1 MAREKAQMPRS
12 LTEDSP
18 FSVFVCSTS
27 DGLKSQREAARQ
39 EIEKIG
45 WHLVR
50 QLRAL
55 YPQRSGNVAWNV
67 GVHKNWALVEEAR
80 MQFRW
85 ELFNAFNRANFNNPT
100 TNIQSG
106 DFGLVT
112 TAGAGRS
119 MLFGLRLDF

>member
-1 MAREKAQMPRS
+1 MRGNLDSGDMGDLIRSRQPIFDRGAFVVPATNRGFYGNSARS
-12 LTEDSP
+12 ILTGPGS
-18 FSVFVCSTS
+18 S
-27 DGLKSQREAARQ
+27 
-39 EIEKIG
+39 I
-45 WHLVR
+45 
-50 QLRAL
+50 
-55 YPQRSGNVAWNV
+55 WNV
-67 GVHKNWALVEEAR
+67 GVHKNWGLTESSR